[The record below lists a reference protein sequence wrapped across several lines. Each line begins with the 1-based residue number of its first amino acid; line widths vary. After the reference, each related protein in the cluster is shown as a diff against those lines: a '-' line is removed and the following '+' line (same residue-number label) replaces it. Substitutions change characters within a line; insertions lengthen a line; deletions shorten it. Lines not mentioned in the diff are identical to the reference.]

1 MAPPSTLQ
9 LGYLTQTVYT
19 SNVSFCAVNF
29 RDQSL
34 PLHFCKAAPLR
45 VNIGLQ
51 VWFAAI
57 SVQMSDMWEFTYA
70 GISACLPE
78 FTRACVRVCAA
89 DGIPVIISVF
99 AEHRF
104 MHFIYMRC
112 ICRVITSSAARDLF
126 WLSTWA
132 PPNNANCCR
141 TKTADDNSFRNCHV
155 VYKYLA
161 TGLHCRCSPGLQ
173 MKR

>member
-1 MAPPSTLQ
+1 MPSSTLQ
-9 LGYLTQTVYT
+9 LSYFTQTVYT
-19 SNVSFCAVNF
+19 RNVSFCAVNF

-51 VWFAAI
+51 VSFAEI
-57 SVQMSDMWEFTYA
+57 SDVCVIRENLHMQELVPVYQNLHGLVCIYA
-70 GISACLPE
+70 
-78 FTRACVRVCAA
+78 T
-89 DGIPVIISVF
+89 DGIPIIISLF

-104 MHFIYMRC
+104 MRSVYTQS
-112 ICRVITSSAARDLF
+112 ICRAITSSAARNLF
-126 WLSTWA
+126 WLSTSA
-132 PPNNANCCR
+132 PSNNANCCR
-141 TKTADDNSFRNCHV
+141 TKAVDDNSFRNCHV